1 EGMRI
6 ISIDPH
12 VAETP
17 VHRHAM
23 QSDEVG
29 PEQLSGLNSIHILH
43 IQAAPRIRHLLPVG
57 LDAMKG
63 TESPALES
71 YAGAP
76 VDDRS
81 EDVKRQRTKVAEV
94 THSPSSSTEL

>member
-1 EGMRI
+1 
-6 ISIDPH
+6 
-12 VAETP
+12 
-17 VHRHAM
+17 M
-23 QSDEVG
+23 QSVEVG
-29 PEQLSGLNSIHILH
+29 PGQLSGANAIHVRH
-43 IQAAPRIRHLLPVG
+43 IQGAPRIRHLLPVG
-57 LDAMKG
+57 LDAVKS

-81 EDVKRQRTKVAEV
+81 EDVKRQRTNVAEV